1 MRCGG
6 GEAGP
11 GPVISPGWT
20 RYVTVLIPRTRT
32 EMLFPPLFKPPA
44 SGADGVSLV
53 AAQRPRPGTASWRW
67 IAYGIPVGV
76 VLVVVTLWF
85 HAGGYLAS
93 GDVGPFVRDSLVH
106 ELGSLWNHQDS
117 GAGSPSYETSARL
130 IEVLCVL
137 GARVLGLPAFVGQ
150 WLLYAGVLSAL
161 AASVCGFCALWLRN
175 PWAIAFGGIVS
186 FINVFTLVNLLNP
199 LPALALAEVALLGG
213 LVLRTARGTI
223 RRTRAVI
230 LLALATLPLS
240 YLGLNPPLIAV
251 VALGV
256 LALLAAAGP
265 LTGGSTRAAVYAVVL
280 AAPIALA
287 ADAWWL
293 VPEVAALHGGGGASF
308 AAQTDVE
315 AWTWTMQ
322 RSSLPNILSLNAQ
335 WGWAFTEYTP
345 WAPSMDA
352 LPWSAV
358 RWSLPLLALAGFC
371 APPGGRRNR
380 RALRALG
387 LAVIPLALLCKGLHP
402 PLVGINL
409 LIYRDVPG
417 MWLFREP
424 MAKFGGLLVLVY
436 ALLAAAAL
444 ERLLR
449 RGFGPCFVRAWIPA
463 ISLRTSTAAAT
474 VLAVTALSYP
484 WPLWNAAVMS
494 EPRDALPSA
503 QVRIPAGWQSV
514 ADVINQS
521 PDSGKLLE
529 LPLDTYYQV
538 TTTWGY
544 HGVDNVPQQLIRRPV
559 LQELPGGYFGATPQ
573 MESTL
578 GAAQTAVLA
587 GNGTGTRNL
596 LDALGATFVLVRR
609 DLELLPGDARQPA
622 ASLLSAGLA
631 AVPGMRRIESGPLAD
646 VFEVAPASPRAA
658 AGREGEV
665 AVAAAVDGR
674 YGDEPDQF
682 AADLATRAPG
692 SVLTDDPTGPV
703 DSGTVVMDN
712 PTGTS
717 VDLAD
722 AGRYGLTR
730 DSAYAAYLAEIHDEG
745 GRSELVLRDAYQ
757 ITVDGRTLS
766 GPAPIVIPLSP
777 RATRHASPAAEPG
790 AVSDWALSVQIG
802 RAPGVAAR
810 DRAPHPLRLEPG
822 VPVEL
827 SPGDRVTVYAV
838 VGGSDPSSIPAGDA
852 IVPTTKPASQI
863 LNLPAGRTPI
873 TFASRETPSGPDFGS
888 QVGDCD
894 RRDARSA
901 AEVGIGSREGP
912 AGTFTLA
919 AAAHTACI
927 IAPFAAGDVGPAYE
941 LEFGYR
947 TAAGFPARYC
957 VWEDGPDRCAAGP
970 SLGAST
976 SWQTLSTVIHP
987 DPGTTGLCLY
997 LYADGQPNPVTSVQ
1011 YRAIRAKRS
1020 IPAVV
1025 SIQPQD
1031 PTPRALVPALAWS
1044 GSQPGS
1050 YQVSLTGVRSR
1061 TVVTLDESY
1070 DARWTVSGL
1079 PAGWT
1084 ARHIPADGYANAW
1097 IITGRGDARLGVE
1110 FGPNTPARD
1119 AQRLSL
1125 AVVAMCLLGLAYPV
1139 VRRARPGAVR

>member
-1 MRCGG
+1 MI
-6 GEAGP
+6 A
-11 GPVISPGWT
+11 PGWT
-20 RYVTVLIPRTRT
+20 RYVTALVPRTRA
-32 EMLFPPLFKPPA
+32 EVLFPASLKPPLPD
-44 SGADGVSLV
+44 ADGVAP
-53 AAQRPRPGTASWRW
+53 AASQRTRPGTASWKW
-67 IAYGIPVGV
+67 IAFGLPVGV

-117 GAGSPSYETSARL
+117 GAGSPSYQTSDRL

-137 GARVLGLPAFVGQ
+137 AARALDVPAFVGQ
-150 WLLYAGVLSAL
+150 WLLYAGILSAL
-161 AASVCGFCALWLRN
+161 AASVCGFCAVWLRN

-186 FINVFTLVNLLNP
+186 VINVFTLVNLLNP

-223 RRTRAVI
+223 RRARAVV
-230 LLALATLPLS
+230 LLVPATLPLS
-240 YLGLNPPLIAV
+240 YLGLNPPLLAV

-265 LTGGSTRAAVYAVVL
+265 LTGGSTRAAVYAVAL

-287 ADAWWL
+287 ANTWWL
-293 VPEVAALHGGGGASF
+293 VPEVMALHGGGGASF

-315 AWTWTMQ
+315 DWTWTMQ
-322 RSSLPNILSLNAQ
+322 RSSLRNILSLNAQ

-358 RWSLPLLALAGFC
+358 RWSLPLLAVVGFC

-387 LAVIPLALLCKGLHP
+387 LAVVPLVLLCKGLHP

-409 LIYRDVPG
+409 LIYREVPG

-424 MAKFGGLLVLVY
+424 MAKFGDLLVLVY

-449 RGFGPCFVRAWIPA
+449 RGFGMRSARGRIPG
-463 ISLRTSTAAAT
+463 ISLPTSTAAAT
-474 VLAVTALSYP
+474 VLAVAALCYP
-484 WPLWNAAVMS
+484 WPLWNTAVVS

-503 QVRIPAGWQSV
+503 QVHIPAGWRSV

-521 PDSGKLLE
+521 PDNGKLLE

-559 LQELPGGYFGATPQ
+559 LQDLPGGYFGTTPQ
-573 MESTL
+573 LESTL
-578 GAAQTAVLA
+578 GATQTAVLA

-596 LDALGATFVLVRR
+596 LDALGVTFVLVRR

-631 AVPGMRRIESGPLAD
+631 GVPGMRRIESGPFAD
-646 VFEVAPASPRAA
+646 LFEVGPVPTLTA
-658 AGREGEV
+658 AGRGGEV
-665 AVAAAVDGR
+665 TVAAALDGR

-682 AADLATRAPG
+682 AAGLATRAPG
-692 SVLTDDPTGPV
+692 SLLTDDPSSPV
-703 DSGTVVMDN
+703 DSATVVMDN
-712 PTGTS
+712 PAGTS

-722 AGRYGLTR
+722 AGRYRLAR
-730 DSAYAAYLAEIHDEG
+730 EPAYAAYLAEIHDEG
-745 GRSELVLRDAYQ
+745 GRRELVLRDAYQ
-757 ITVDGRTLS
+757 ITAAGRALP
-766 GPAPIVIPLSP
+766 GPAPVVIPLSS
-777 RATRHASPAAEPG
+777 RAARHAAPAG
-790 AVSDWALSVQIG
+790 SGSVSDWALSVRTG
-802 RAPGVAAR
+802 RAPGTARSNSAATG
-810 DRAPHPLRLEPG
+810 DTAAHPLRLEPG

-827 SPGDRVTVYAV
+827 SPGDRVTAYAV
-838 VGGSDPSSIPAGDA
+838 AGGSDPSSAPAGDA
-852 IVPTTKPASQI
+852 TVPTTKPAAQI
-863 LNLPAGRTPI
+863 LDLPAGRTPI
-873 TFASRETPSGPDFGS
+873 TFASRESPSVPDFGS

-894 RRDARSA
+894 RQDARSA
-901 AEVGIGSREGP
+901 GEVGIGSREGP
-912 AGTFTLA
+912 AGTFSLT

-927 IAPFAAGDVGPAYE
+927 IAPFAAGDVGSAYE
-941 LEFGYR
+941 LGFAYR

-987 DPGTTGLCLY
+987 DPGTTGLRLY

-1011 YRAIRAKRS
+1011 YRAIRAERS

-1025 SIQPQD
+1025 SIQPQG
-1031 PTPRALVPALAWS
+1031 PAAAAAVPALAW
-1044 GSQPGS
+1044 GGPRNGS
-1050 YQVSLTGVRSR
+1050 YQVSLTGVRAR

-1070 DARWTVSGL
+1070 DPRWTVSGL

-1084 ARHIPADGYANAW
+1084 ARHIRADGYANAW
-1097 IITGRGDARLGVE
+1097 IITGHGDARLGVE
-1110 FGPNTPARD
+1110 FGPDTPARG
-1119 AQRLSL
+1119 ARWLSL
-1125 AVVAMCLLGLAYPV
+1125 TVVAMCLLALAYPV
-1139 VRRARPGAVR
+1139 VRRIRAGAAIR